1 MAHGSYTSTYVYII
15 YSSCRTIGYMIYNKF
30 LYTSGKLWAKE
41 WIDLQKSLEEPA
53 LPSFRWHGIGQS
65 EIRPKITFSRL
76 TTWDGIRIMWNVVFM
91 DFVCFCF
98 RNGMVVGCL
107 GFALS
112 ITSIRLRIGAACS
125 KDSLTN
131 KKTMNMGLFTYSRNV
146 CVDTLAW
153 IAFV

>member
-1 MAHGSYTSTYVYII
+1 
-15 YSSCRTIGYMIYNKF
+15 
-30 LYTSGKLWAKE
+30 
-41 WIDLQKSLEEPA
+41 
-53 LPSFRWHGIGQS
+53 
-65 EIRPKITFSRL
+65 
-76 TTWDGIRIMWNVVFM
+76 
-91 DFVCFCF
+91 
-98 RNGMVVGCL
+98 MVVGCL